1 MCLEPS
7 AWAALVAAAALP
19 QASDVPVRD
28 GQQRS
33 VTAGEHETT
42 GEDLVG
48 LAEERGKGM
57 FPALEGWHELK
68 QALNAFQAGCGS
80 STQVGRQGMACL
92 QPRLSRASP
101 CCQICNFHLLY

>member
-1 MCLEPS
+1 M
-7 AWAALVAAAALP
+7 
-19 QASDVPVRD
+19 RD
-28 GQQRS
+28 GQQWS

-80 STQVGRQGMACL
+80 ST
-92 QPRLSRASP
+92 
-101 CCQICNFHLLY
+101 